1 MHKGI
6 QTDERRK
13 GKFLRRL
20 NQANYC
26 FAAKQYNL
34 AKINLLE
41 LKKLIDE
48 NYLAEWES
56 ALCTSVWQSLYLTN
70 SKIVMDMD
78 KGVSKVNIESEQE
91 ELFSK
96 IAKYN
101 GVLAIKLINNLK
113 S

>member
-1 MHKGI
+1 
-6 QTDERRK
+6 
-13 GKFLRRL
+13 
-20 NQANYC
+20 
-26 FAAKQYNL
+26 
-34 AKINLLE
+34 
-41 LKKLIDE
+41 
-48 NYLAEWES
+48 
-56 ALCTSVWQSLYLTN
+56 
-70 SKIVMDMD
+70 MDMD